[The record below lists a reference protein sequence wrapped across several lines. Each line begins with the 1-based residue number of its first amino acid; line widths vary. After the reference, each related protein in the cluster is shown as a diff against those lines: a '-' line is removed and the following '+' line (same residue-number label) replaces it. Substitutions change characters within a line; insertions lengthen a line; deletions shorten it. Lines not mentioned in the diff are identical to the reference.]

1 LTTKRQR
8 TEYSALSGVDAF
20 LSSGSR
26 TNAEKSSNTTPIE
39 NIRLPHRQPR
49 RYFNP
54 DKMEHLTQSVKEH
67 GILEPLL
74 VRRLADNE
82 YELVAGERRYRAA
95 KEAGLH
101 EIPISIR
108 ELDDEQALQIAL
120 IENLQR
126 EDLNPL
132 EETEGLLELLAITVH
147 ASKEEVIRILNIT
160 AHAKRKGEEVADN
173 VIRKKLDEIEKIFTF
188 VGPLS
193 PESFR
198 TNRLPLLNLPGEV
211 LDALR
216 MGKLEYTKARVIA
229 RVKEPEQRRQ
239 LLEKAIVED
248 LSLTQIKEEI
258 KRRSPTKSEPLDLNH
273 RISKIERI
281 IRRKGLLEDLDKRQ
295 KIDKLLKSL
304 ESLIGE

>member
-1 LTTKRQR
+1 MTTKRQR
-8 TEYSALSGVDAF
+8 TQYSALSGVDAF

-26 TNAEKSSNTTPIE
+26 TNAEKLSNTTPIE

-258 KRRSPTKSEPLDLNH
+258 KRRSPTKTEPLDLNH
-273 RISKIERI
+273 RISKIERT

>member
-1 LTTKRQR
+1 MTTKRQR

-258 KRRSPTKSEPLDLNH
+258 KRRSPTKSEPLDFW
-273 RISKIERI
+273 S
-281 IRRKGLLEDLDKRQ
+281 LD
-295 KIDKLLKSL
+295 
-304 ESLIGE
+304 